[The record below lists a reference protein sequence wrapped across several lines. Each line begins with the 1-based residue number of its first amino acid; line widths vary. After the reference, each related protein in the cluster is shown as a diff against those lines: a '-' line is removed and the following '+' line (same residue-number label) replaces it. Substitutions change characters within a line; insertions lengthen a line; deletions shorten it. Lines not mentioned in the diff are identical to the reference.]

1 MLDYSIELINDQKK
15 LARLINRL
23 SSTRVIALDI
33 ETADWW
39 NRHRERIAL
48 IQLAFRTEQQPKVA
62 IIDALV
68 KLDFEP
74 LRLPLESNTTTKVIH
89 NAVFDASRLA
99 AHFGIKVA
107 PIHDTMVAARR
118 TGERRYSLKAQAET
132 HLNLQLD
139 KGLQTSD
146 WSIRPLTTRQMY
158 YAALDAF
165 STLLLYENQVR
176 RKLNGT
182 FQLKETI
189 SSSQATLPLTE
200 LPESNI
206 SSINQKVKP
215 VIEEKRSL
223 RKIDLPA
230 SSIALLGIITELP
243 NRYHPDQLTVSVG
256 SERVGLAG
264 WIVDRTL
271 GREADFD
278 EEAAK
283 LGIIE
288 LCEQNLVRIT
298 ETRKLEATKE
308 GAQLWYQLKSI

>member
-1 MLDYSIELINDQKK
+1 MPDFSIELINDQKK
-15 LARLINRL
+15 LARLINHL
-23 SSTRVIALDI
+23 SSTSVIALDI

-48 IQLAFRTEQQPKVA
+48 VQLAYRAERQPKVA

-68 KLDFEP
+68 KLDFEL
-74 LRLPLESNTTTKVIH
+74 LRPPLESNTTTKVIH

-99 AHFGIKVA
+99 AHFGITVA

-118 TGERRYSLKAQAET
+118 SGERRYSLKAQAET
-132 HLNLQLD
+132 YLNLQLD
-139 KGLQTSD
+139 KGMQTSD
-146 WSIRPLTTRQMY
+146 WSRRPLNTKQIY

-165 STLLLYENQVR
+165 STLLLYENQLK

-189 SSSQATLPLTE
+189 ASSQAQLPLSE
-200 LPESNI
+200 FPESEI
-206 SSINQKVKP
+206 SSTSQEAKS

-223 RKIDLPA
+223 LKTNLPA

-243 NRYHPDQLTVSVG
+243 TRYHPDQLTVSVG

-264 WIVDRTL
+264 WIVDRML
-271 GREADFD
+271 GADTDFD
-278 EEAAK
+278 ETTAK
-283 LGIIE
+283 LGLID

-298 ETRKLEATKE
+298 ETRRLKATKE
-308 GAQLWYQLKSI
+308 GAQLWYHLKSI